1 MRIPLNEYITHSKAN
16 IVLLNEDSPNGGKDL
31 YMKGTFIAGDIKNGN
46 GRVYPK
52 REIEVAVSALRE
64 QLSNGL
70 SILGEIDHPTDLNIN
85 LDRVTHMI
93 TEMWMEGSKGCGK
106 LKIIPTPM
114 GNIIKVMLEA
124 GVKLGVSSRGS
135 GEVNES
141 SGNVSGFEIITIDC
155 VAQPSAPNAYPTP
168 IYESLMNYKGGYKLF
183 NLSKEAANDKRV
195 QQYLTNE
202 AVGFIKSLKLK

>member
-1 MRIPLNEYITHSKAN
+1 
-16 IVLLNEDSPNGGKDL
+16 
-31 YMKGTFIAGDIKNGN
+31 
-46 GRVYPK
+46 
-52 REIEVAVSALRE
+52 
-64 QLSNGL
+64 
-70 SILGEIDHPTDLNIN
+70 
-85 LDRVTHMI
+85 MI

>member
-1 MRIPLNEYITHSKAN
+1 MRIPLNEYIAHTQAN
-16 IVLLNEDSPNGGKDL
+16 ITLLNEDSPNGGKDL
-31 YMKGTFIAGDIKNGN
+31 FMKGTFIEGDIKNAN

-52 REIEVAVSALRE
+52 REIEVAVRALQE

-70 SILGEIDHPTDLNIN
+70 SILGEIDHPSDLNIN

-114 GNIIKVMLEA
+114 GNIIKVMLES

-155 VAQPSAPNAYPTP
+155 VAQPSAPHAYPTP
-168 IYESLMNYKGGYKLF
+168 IYESLMNYKGGVKLF
-183 NLSKEAANDKRV
+183 NLSKEVANDKRV
-195 QQYLTNE
+195 QQYLAKE
-202 AVGFIKSLKLK
+202 AVGFIKSLRLK